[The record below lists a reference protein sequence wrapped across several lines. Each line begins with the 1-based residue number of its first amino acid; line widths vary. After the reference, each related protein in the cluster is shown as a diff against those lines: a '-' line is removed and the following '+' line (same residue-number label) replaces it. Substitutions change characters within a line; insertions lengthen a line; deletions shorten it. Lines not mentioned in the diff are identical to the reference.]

1 MWTIPLGTFRGMN
14 EKKNLKTV
22 IQISKPR
29 MQYVM
34 KTWIFKML
42 CNSKSKVL
50 FMSNTFIDLPQE

>member
-1 MWTIPLGTFRGMN
+1 MYYIYMYTVPLGIFSGMN
-14 EKKNLKTV
+14 EKKHLMTV

-42 CNSKSKVL
+42 R
-50 FMSNTFIDLPQE
+50 I